1 MSAGKAFG
9 KSILLIILIIIL
21 VLFGTLWIDYLGI
34 IHAKKSFAPL
44 FKLVGLAP
52 QTSLTDSN
60 PKQLVEA
67 DLDNDRFAKRL
78 EALEIRSEELLKR
91 ESDVKLAE
99 DANAQV
105 ALELEDKEK
114 TLEEREKTF
123 NNLVKKYDDR
133 SVNIEQIVANLNGMP
148 PKNAVAILVA
158 MDDQDVIDVL
168 RKADE
173 VAAAS
178 GQASTVA
185 YWLSLMPGE
194 RAAEI
199 QRKMANKPLSIN

>member
-1 MSAGKAFG
+1 MSGAKVLG
-9 KSILLIILIIIL
+9 KSILLLILIVIL
-21 VLFGTLWIDYLGI
+21 VMFGMLWFDYLGV
-34 IHAKKSFAPL
+34 IHAKKTFAPL
-44 FKLVGLAP
+44 FRMVGLAP
-52 QTSLTDSN
+52 QTSVSASSV
-60 PKQLVEA
+60 KELVEA

-78 EALEIRSEELLKR
+78 EALDIRSEELAKR
-91 ESDVKLAE
+91 EADVKIQE

-105 ALELEDKEK
+105 ALELEDREK
-114 TLEEREKTF
+114 TQAEREKTF

-148 PKNAVAILVA
+148 PKNAVAILTA

-178 GQASTVA
+178 GEASTVA